1 MPEENIVDEFDSAY
15 KLLSKEYEELMKFPY
30 EPRYDQLMKS
40 EAAYAQF
47 DLSGGSSSPEVQ
59 DLEIRPIDF
68 THPDTT
74 TLAAL
79 NHNVFAASFRRHLLA
94 REFSYA
100 NRMLS
105 RWRSLAKDVEALY
118 ENAYEFYYRQEDIR
132 SLKNAEE
139 RKAAVHSKMKHVL
152 GLKVLVEKFYDKEG
166 NYIVGEAVAYR
177 ASVQAQIEDFDAQLA
192 SDNKHLDVFQKM
204 RELGM

>member
-1 MPEENIVDEFDSAY
+1 MNEENPMVEFDSAY
-15 KLLSKEYEELMKFPY
+15 QLLAKQYEELMKYPY
-30 EPRYDQLMKS
+30 EPRYEQLLKPES
-40 EAAYAQF
+40 AYAQF
-47 DLSGGSSSPEVQ
+47 DLSGGSSVPEVK
-59 DLEIRPIDF
+59 DLEIRPLDF

-74 TLAAL
+74 TLQQL

-105 RWRSLAKDVEALY
+105 LWRSLAKDVEALY
-118 ENAYEFYYRQEDIR
+118 NNAFEFYFRQEEIR
-132 SLKNAEE
+132 ALKNADE
-139 RKAAVHSKMKHVL
+139 RRAAVHAKMKHVL
-152 GLKVLVEKFYDKEG
+152 ALKVLVEKYYDKEG

-177 ASVQAQIEDFDAQLA
+177 NAVQAQVEDFDAQLA